1 MLKAPLRWMSL
12 QVRLPGCSA
21 IAIIGG
27 ANETYIAVPVAQE
40 RSGPSAAPM
49 IATPCGIRD
58 SAARATSYRS
68 PVFRGSRP
76 RLAGMVEW
84 SDNSPVAPGDAP
96 TRRLGRWHMR
106 PVLARVFS
114 AIAICMAIVAG
125 CGGGARSAATSP
137 TGSAAAT
144 PTPAPVKV
152 RAAYGNVTPANL
164 APFYAK
170 EKGIFLQNGLDV
182 ELSLIDGGGKAMAAL
197 LGSSVDIAQL
207 GGTEAMSAFVG
218 GGEVE
223 AVTLFVPVSPWV
235 LMAPA
240 SYTGPNDL
248 KGKTIGVASKGGSS
262 EIAANQHIEK
272 LGLKLTDVS
281 ILSTGSVANLT
292 AAMLANQVYAGP
304 GHPPDTA
311 ALFKAGYKVIMDL
324 ASQKV
329 PAVENCTI
337 VTKKYASEHKDV
349 LQKSVDSVVTALVAM
364 KKDKA
369 GTLPVMAK
377 LLNVTDQDALSQ
389 TYDYYVTQIFPVY
402 PDLTPD
408 AWTYSRDELAKT
420 NPAVKGLD
428 VSKVFDNSYVQNAKD
443 RKVGGG

>member
-1 MLKAPLRWMSL
+1 MRRG
-12 QVRLPGCSA
+12 QGVRILA
-21 IAIIGG
+21 IAIS
-27 ANETYIAVPVAQE
+27 TV
-40 RSGPSAAPM
+40 
-49 IATPCGIRD
+49 
-58 SAARATSYRS
+58 
-68 PVFRGSRP
+68 
-76 RLAGMVEW
+76 
-84 SDNSPVAPGDAP
+84 
-96 TRRLGRWHMR
+96 
-106 PVLARVFS
+106 
-114 AIAICMAIVAG
+114 IVIG
-125 CGGGARSAATSP
+125 CGGGAGTSAASP
-137 TGSAAAT
+137 SAAAKTAT
-144 PTPAPVKV
+144 PTPAPIKV

-182 ELSLIDGGGKAMAAL
+182 DLSLIDGGGKAMAAL

-207 GGTEAMSAFVG
+207 GGTETMSAIAG

-248 KGKTIGVASKGGSS
+248 KGKVVGVASKGGSS
-262 EIAANQHIEK
+262 EVAANQAIEK

-292 AAMLANQVYAGP
+292 AAMLAGQVYAGP

-311 ALFKAGYKVIMDL
+311 ALVKAGYKVIMDL

-337 VTKKYASEHKDV
+337 VTKKFAAANKDV
-349 LQKSVDSVVTALVAM
+349 LQKYVDSLVQAIVAM

-369 GTLPVMAK
+369 GTLPVMQK

-389 TYDYYVTQIFPVY
+389 TYDYYVTAIFPVY
-402 PDLTPD
+402 PELTLD
-408 AWTYSRDELAKT
+408 VWTYSRDDLAKT

-428 VSKVFDNSYVQNAKD
+428 LTKVIDNSFVQNAKD

>member
-1 MLKAPLRWMSL
+1 MRSSFALR
-12 QVRLPGCSA
+12 A
-21 IAIIGG
+21 FTIAISVVVV
-27 ANETYIAVPVAQE
+27 T
-40 RSGPSAAPM
+40 
-49 IATPCGIRD
+49 
-58 SAARATSYRS
+58 
-68 PVFRGSRP
+68 
-76 RLAGMVEW
+76 
-84 SDNSPVAPGDAP
+84 
-96 TRRLGRWHMR
+96 
-106 PVLARVFS
+106 
-114 AIAICMAIVAG
+114 G
-125 CGGGARSAATSP
+125 CGGGTGTPAAITSP
-137 TGSAAAT
+137 TASSAAAST
-144 PTPAPVKV
+144 APAPVKV

-182 ELSLIDGGGKAMAAL
+182 DLSLIDGGGKAMAAL

-207 GGTEAMSAFVG
+207 GGTETMSAFVG
-218 GGEVE
+218 GGDVE

-248 KGKTIGVASKGGSS
+248 KGKTVGVASKGGSS
-262 EIAANQHIEK
+262 EVAANQAIEK
-272 LGLKLTDVS
+272 LGLTLTDVS
-281 ILSTGSVANLT
+281 ILSTGSTANLT

-311 ALFKAGYKVIMDL
+311 ALVKAGYKVIMDL
-324 ASQKV
+324 AAQKV

-337 VTKKYASEHKDV
+337 VTKKYATEHKNV
-349 LQKSVDSVVTALVAM
+349 LQKYVDSLVQAIVAM

-369 GTLPVMAK
+369 GTLPVMSK

-402 PDLTPD
+402 PEVTPD

-420 NPAVKGLD
+420 NAAVKGLD
-428 VSKVFDNSYVQNAKD
+428 VTTVIDNSFVKD
-443 RKVGGG
+443 AEARKVGGS

>member
-1 MLKAPLRWMSL
+1 
-12 QVRLPGCSA
+12 VRDPRQHVAGDGVLIASVFGHSA
-21 IAIIGG
+21 
-27 ANETYIAVPVAQE
+27 
-40 RSGPSAAPM
+40 
-49 IATPCGIRD
+49 
-58 SAARATSYRS
+58 
-68 PVFRGSRP
+68 

-84 SDNSPVAPGDAP
+84 SDNSPAARRAGPLSGLGGDQ
-96 TRRLGRWHMR
+96 MR
-106 PVLARVFS
+106 S
-114 AIAICMAIVAG
+114 AIALRALAIAVSMVVVG
-125 CGGGARSAATSP
+125 CGGGAGGPSSVTSPSASVAATA
-137 TGSAAAT
+137 TAT
-144 PTPAPVKV
+144 PQPVKI

-182 ELSLIDGGGKAMAAL
+182 DLSLIDGGGKAMAAL
-197 LGSSVDIAQL
+197 LGNSVDIAQL
-207 GGTEAMSAFVG
+207 GGTEAMSAYAG
-218 GGEVE
+218 GADIE

-248 KGKTIGVASKGGSS
+248 KGKTVGVASKGGSS
-262 EIAANQHIEK
+262 EVAADQAIDK
-272 LGLKLTDVS
+272 LGLKLSDVS

-311 ALFKAGYKVIMDL
+311 ALVKAGFKVIMDL

-337 VTKKYASEHKDV
+337 VTKKWATDHKD
-349 LQKSVDSVVTALVAM
+349 LMQKYVDSLIQAIVAM

-369 GTLPVMAK
+369 GTLPVMQK

-389 TYDYYVTQIFPVY
+389 TYDYYVTAIFPNY
-402 PDLTPD
+402 PEVTPD
-408 AWTYSRDELAKT
+408 AWIYSRDQLVAT
-420 NPAVKGLD
+420 NAAVKGLD
-428 VSKVFDNSYVQNAKD
+428 VTKVIDNSFVKD
-443 RKVGGG
+443 AQTRKVGGS

>member
-1 MLKAPLRWMSL
+1 MRSHGLRIF
-12 QVRLPGCSA
+12 A
-21 IAIIGG
+21 IAI
-27 ANETYIAVPVAQE
+27 
-40 RSGPSAAPM
+40 
-49 IATPCGIRD
+49 AT
-58 SAARATSYRS
+58 T
-68 PVFRGSRP
+68 
-76 RLAGMVEW
+76 
-84 SDNSPVAPGDAP
+84 
-96 TRRLGRWHMR
+96 
-106 PVLARVFS
+106 
-114 AIAICMAIVAG
+114 IVVG
-125 CGGGARSAATSP
+125 CGGGAGTPATVSSPSSAAKTS
-137 TGSAAAT
+137 T
-144 PTPAPVKV
+144 PTPAPIKV
-152 RAAYGNVTPANL
+152 RVAYGNVTPANL

-182 ELSLIDGGGKAMAAL
+182 DLSLIDGGGKAMAAL
-197 LGSSVDIAQL
+197 LGNSVDIAQL
-207 GGTEAMSAFVG
+207 GGTETMSAVAG

-248 KGKTIGVASKGGSS
+248 KGKVVGVASKGGSS
-262 EIAANQHIEK
+262 EVAANQSIEK

-281 ILSTGSVANLT
+281 ILATGSVANLT
-292 AAMLANQVYAGP
+292 AAMLAGQVYAGP

-349 LQKSVDSVVTALVAM
+349 IQKYVDSLIQAIVAM

-369 GTLPVMAK
+369 GTLPVMQK

-389 TYDYYVTQIFPVY
+389 TYDYYVTQIFPIY
-402 PDLTPD
+402 PELTMD
-408 AWTYSRDELAKT
+408 VWTYSRDDLAKT

-428 VSKVFDNSYVQNAKD
+428 LTKVIDNSFVQNAKD
-443 RKVGGG
+443 RKVGGS